1 MIETSLEAINNE
13 ILKYQGLA
21 EGIGDTQIIKSPHED
36 KVKVVSDKLFFEED
50 HVYLY
55 LIFNSN
61 IKKIKCVLYITEI
74 NSEFVEMMIS
84 RVGLRVTEENIQN
97 YQRDPTMVEKFWNH
111 IFVKKYNELMKYLR
125 RSKIKYQFQEKFK
138 PTFSK
143 NRNNEIVENFG

>member
-1 MIETSLEAINNE
+1 MIETSLKAINDE

-21 EGIGDTQIIKSPHED
+21 EGIGDTMIIKSSKEEEL
-36 KVKVVSDKLFFEED
+36 KVVSNKLFFEED
-50 HVYLY
+50 NVYLY

-61 IKKIKCVLYITEI
+61 IKRIKCVLYVTEI
-74 NSEFVEMMIS
+74 NREFVETMIS
-84 RVGLRVTEENIQN
+84 RVGLRITEENIQN

-111 IFVKKYNELMKYLR
+111 RFIKKYNELMKYLR

-143 NRNNEIVENFG
+143 NRDNEVVENFG